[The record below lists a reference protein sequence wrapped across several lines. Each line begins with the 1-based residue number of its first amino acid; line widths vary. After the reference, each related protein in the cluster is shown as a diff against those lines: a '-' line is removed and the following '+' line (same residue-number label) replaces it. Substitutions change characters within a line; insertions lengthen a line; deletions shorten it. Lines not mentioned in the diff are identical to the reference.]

1 MAASDYVPTFFKKP
15 LALGRHLN
23 CLFAERYADQP
34 PAICVEQ
41 RIYDSFPSS
50 DDEARLAMF
59 HKQDWNHRIDLL
71 SSIEDERYRELGS
84 SGSAACII
92 MDS

>member
-59 HKQDWNHRIDLL
+59 HKQDWKPSFLDRGGTVPRTWIERFGSVHNH
-71 SSIEDERYRELGS
+71 G
-84 SGSAACII
+84 
-92 MDS
+92 